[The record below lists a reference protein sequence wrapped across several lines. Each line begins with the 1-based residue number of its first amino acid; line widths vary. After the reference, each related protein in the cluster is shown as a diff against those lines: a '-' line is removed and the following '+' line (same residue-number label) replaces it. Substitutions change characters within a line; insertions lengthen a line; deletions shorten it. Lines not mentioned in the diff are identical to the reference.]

1 MKVVLLTGNFPP
13 EAGGI
18 SEHLGILAKCLPQE
32 LLVIGLPLEG
42 WQAYDAQQNYRIKR
56 LSIPGGWNTLSSKYK
71 YLAPLYY
78 KELRKEINCEYI
90 LCGEAHHTLMLPA
103 WFVQKQLGIPYG
115 VFTYGK
121 EMLHRQ
127 KDGSRF
133 LFNPLL
139 RAAQNVFPD
148 SQRAGEIARDI
159 GVQSDKLHI
168 IHPSVKIE
176 RVNKSANPDLVRQK
190 FGLQGK
196 KIVLSVGRLVE
207 RKGQD
212 MLIRAL
218 PGIIAKVPDVH
229 YLIAGRG
236 PYETQLKTLARN
248 MNIDS
253 HITFAG
259 FVPENDLGSYYA
271 SCDVFAMISREIPE
285 EGDIEGFGIVYLE
298 ANLLGKAVVAGRS
311 GGVSDAVLDG
321 QTGLLVDPESSSEVA
336 GAIIKLLSD
345 PALANRFGEA
355 GRVRALNEFSG
366 RSAAQKL
373 CSVITQ
379 KQH

>member
-1 MKVVLLTGNFPP
+1 MRVVLLTGNFPP

-18 SEHLGILAKCLPQE
+18 SEHLGILAKFLPQE

-42 WQAYDAQQNYRIKR
+42 WQAFDTQQQYRIKR
-56 LSIPGGWNTLSSKYK
+56 LSLPGGWNTLSSKYK
-71 YLAPLYY
+71 YLAPFYY
-78 KELRKEINCEYI
+78 KELQKEKNCEYI

-103 WFVQKQLGIPYG
+103 WWTQKRLGIPYG

-127 KDGSRF
+127 QDGSRF

-139 RAAQNVFPD
+139 RTAQNVFPD

-168 IHPSVKIE
+168 IHPSVNIE
-176 RVNKSANPDLVRQK
+176 RVNRSADSALVRQK

-271 SCDVFAMISREIPE
+271 SCDVFAMISREILE

-321 QTGLLVDPESSSEVA
+321 QTGLLVDPESPSEVA
-336 GAIIKLLSD
+336 SAIIKLLSD

-355 GRVRALNEFSG
+355 GRARALNDFSG

>member
-1 MKVVLLTGNFPP
+1 MRVVLLTGNFPP

-18 SEHLGILAKCLPQE
+18 SEHLGILAKSLLQDV
-32 LLVIGLPLEG
+32 LVIGLPLEG
-42 WQAYDAQQNYRIKR
+42 WQAYDAQQNYHIKR
-56 LSIPGGWNTLSSKYK
+56 LSIPGGWNTQSSKYK
-71 YLAPLYY
+71 YLAPYFY
-78 KELRKEINCEYI
+78 WELRKEKNYDYV

-103 WFVQKQLGIPYG
+103 WLAQKRFGIPYG

-148 SQRAGEIARDI
+148 SQRAGKIAMDI
-159 GVQSDKLHI
+159 GVQSEKLHI
-168 IHPSVKIE
+168 IHPSVNVE
-176 RVNKSANPDLVRQK
+176 RVNRSADPDLVRQK

-196 KIVLSVGRLVE
+196 KIILSVGRLVE

-248 MNIDS
+248 MNADS
-253 HITFAG
+253 YITFAG

-285 EGDIEGFGIVYLE
+285 EGEIEGFGIVYLE
-298 ANLLGKAVVAGRS
+298 ANLFGKVVVAGRS

-321 QTGLLVDPESSSEVA
+321 QTGLMVDPESPFEVA
-336 GAIIKLLSD
+336 DTIIKLLSD

-355 GRVRALNEFSG
+355 GRARVLNDFSG

-379 KQH
+379 KQN